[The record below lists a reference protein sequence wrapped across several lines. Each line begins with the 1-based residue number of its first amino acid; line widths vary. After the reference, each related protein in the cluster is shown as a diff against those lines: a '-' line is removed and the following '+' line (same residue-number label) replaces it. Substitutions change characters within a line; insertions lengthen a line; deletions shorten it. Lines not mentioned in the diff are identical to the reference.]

1 VDELEDFKTTINLNE
16 YAASEGYCID
26 RKASSRNSVAMR
38 HTSGDKIVIARG
50 QDNHWIYFSV
60 RDDTDNGTLIDFV
73 QNRKGCK
80 LGGVRQELR
89 PWVGSTRTLARPH
102 PDLFAQEIEK
112 ITKDRGRIPR
122 ERDRSFRAKMTANS
136 V

>member
-1 VDELEDFKTTINLNE
+1 MINRNLYGVDYIEGFYNVDELEDFKTTINLSE

-26 RKASSRNSVAMR
+26 RRASSRNSVAIR
-38 HTSGDKIVIARG
+38 HASGDKIVIARG
-50 QDNHWIYFSV
+50 QDNHWMYFSV

-89 PWVGSTRTLARPH
+89 PWVGSTLICLHRR
-102 PDLFAQEIEK
+102 
-112 ITKDRGRIPR
+112 
-122 ERDRSFRAKMTANS
+122 
-136 V
+136 